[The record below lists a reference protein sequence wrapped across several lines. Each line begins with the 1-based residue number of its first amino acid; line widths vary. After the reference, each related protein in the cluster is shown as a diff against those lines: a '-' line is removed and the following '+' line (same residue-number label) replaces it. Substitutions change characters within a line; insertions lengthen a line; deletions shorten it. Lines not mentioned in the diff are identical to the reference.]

1 MLRPRII
8 PSLLVH
14 QGGLVKTVGFAGPK
28 YVGDPINAVRI
39 FNEKEAD
46 ELSVFDIDATSQG
59 RQPDYRMIEHLAAEC
74 RMPLCYGGGVTTVD
88 QVKRICSLGVEKVAV
103 SAAAVRSPDLIS
115 EMAEAVGRQSVV
127 VVLDV
132 KAKKGLWAKGYEL
145 VTHNAHVRHPQDPFE
160 FASEM
165 VRAGA
170 GELVINSVD
179 RDGCMQ
185 GYDLSLAKKVR
196 DVVSIPLTFL
206 GGAGSTDHL
215 MQLFKACGVVGA
227 AAGSLFVFKGPYKAV
242 LINYP
247 SVGQKDAIYAAAR
260 STTAQIRKDECVQG

>member
-14 QGGLVKTVGFAGPK
+14 QGGLIKTMGFTQSK

-46 ELSVFDIDATSQG
+46 ELSVFDIDATAQG
-59 RQPDYRMIEHLAAEC
+59 RQPDYRMIESLAAEC
-74 RMPLCYGGGVTTVD
+74 RMPLCYGGGVTTVQ
-88 QVKRICSLGVEKVAV
+88 QVKRISALGVEKVAV
-103 SAAAVRSPDLIS
+103 SAAAVRNPDLIS

-160 FASEM
+160 FAAEM

-170 GELVINSVD
+170 GELIVNSVD
-179 RDGCMQ
+179 RDGSMQ
-185 GYDLSLAKKVR
+185 GYDLVLATKIR
-196 DVVSIPLTFL
+196 DAVSIPLTFL
-206 GGAGSTDHL
+206 GGAGSHEHL
-215 MQLFKACGVVGA
+215 MQLFNACGVVGA
-227 AAGSLFVFKGPYKAV
+227 AVGSLFVFKGPYKAV

-247 SVGQKDAIYAAAR
+247 SVEQKEAIYASAR
-260 STTAQIRKDECVQG
+260 STIVQIRKDKCVQG